1 MDFID
6 VIVETLLNLLFGG
19 FFDLLTTVLTTV
31 IFGVVDV
38 FNRGVTDLFATDLSW
53 FNATFP
59 MVKNLQTVI
68 LAMAVSLAI
77 LLCIW
82 QLFRSMGGSI
92 VGDVEEPWII
102 VIRTCIF
109 VFLIFYSQQL
119 CDWALD
125 FATGFYNQIN
135 TASMNGSWADSLKQ
149 IYESG
154 SLIPESQD
162 FSQIEN
168 ESKVN
173 EAIFNLALGFINWIF
188 ESLLGIILLIPI
200 IWNYFKL
207 LLETAERYVTMCIMY
222 YSAPLALSMGASKST
237 SNITKSW
244 TRMYGCSLLMLI
256 LSAWSLKLFAS
267 AIQSSVGTVIASR
280 GNFFIWCLTLYGFLK
295 AAQHLDEYL
304 SAMGLSVA
312 KTGGA
317 LLDDVMGTYS
327 TLSHAFQNS
336 KNASHAGNKEHNS
349 VGSIPSSRNPN
360 RSVMSIPAGAPGSA
374 PGVTVGAPGVNIGTV
389 VGTGASNR
397 QQQNRQ
403 NSQSST
409 GGNGKIPYSGTGN
422 TRGTGG
428 TGGSPSGTPT
438 ASGTPSNSSMGVNK
452 FNPSGT
458 STFVPN
464 SPNVHGAAGD
474 SGHETNGNGI
484 NGGSHSNYTI
494 DETPSAPQNN
504 GFNSAVNNVDGTFNI
519 EGDLDSGVNTMYTG
533 LGGTGETGENLFDN
547 MSEPGDYSGT
557 TLNDSETTPDA
568 LSPNTNDFYSNY
580 SEFTENELKLD
591 DDNDYNPFDDNSFD
605 DNPSDDNPSDDNDDN
620 PSDDNESKDPFGDSE
635 DFEFDDDN

>member
-82 QLFRSMGGSI
+82 QLFRSMGGNI

-102 VIRTCIF
+102 VVRTCIF
-109 VFLIFYSQQL
+109 IFLIFYSQQL
-119 CDWALD
+119 CNLALN
-125 FATGFYNQIN
+125 FATGFYNQMN

-349 VGSIPSSRNPN
+349 VGSIPSSRNSN
-360 RSVMSIPAGAPGSA
+360 RSVMSIPAGAPGSGA
-374 PGVTVGAPGVNIGTV
+374 GVTVGAPGVNIGTV
-389 VGTGASNR
+389 VGTGASSR

-403 NSQSST
+403 NSQNST
-409 GGNGKIPYSGTGN
+409 GGRIPYSGTGN

-428 TGGSPSGTPT
+428 TGGTGGNPSGTPT
-438 ASGTPSNSSMGVNK
+438 ASGTPSNSSMGGNK
-452 FNPSGT
+452 FNVPSGAST
-458 STFVPN
+458 SAYVPSSPSHVSNPNTN
-464 SPNVHGAAGD
+464 SD
-474 SGHETNGNGI
+474 L
-484 NGGSHSNYTI
+484 SHSEYNSNGTNKDSSGYNTI
-494 DETPSAPQNN
+494 DETPSAPQND
-504 GFNSAVNNVDGTFNI
+504 VNGTFDI
-519 EGDLDSGVNTMYTG
+519 AGDLDSGVNTMYTG

-557 TLNDSETTPDA
+557 TLNDSKTTPEA
-568 LSPNTNDFYSNY
+568 LSLDTNDLYSNY
-580 SEFTENELKLD
+580 SGFTEDELKLD
-591 DDNDYNPFDDNSFD
+591 DDNDYNPFDDNSFGD
-605 DNPSDDNPSDDNDDN
+605 EPSDDDDN

>member
-38 FNRGVTDLFATDLSW
+38 FNRGITDLFATDLSW

-237 SNITKSW
+237 SNIAKSW

-336 KNASHAGNKEHNS
+336 KNVSHAGNKEHNS
-349 VGSIPSSRNPN
+349 VGSIPSSRNSN

-389 VGTGASNR
+389 VGAGASNR

-403 NSQSST
+403 NPQNST
-409 GGNGKIPYSGTGN
+409 GGNGKTPY
-422 TRGTGG
+422 RGTGG
-428 TGGSPSGTPT
+428 NPLGTPT
-438 ASGTPSNSSMGVNK
+438 ASGTPPNMGGNNFNVPNGVPNGAPTSVPDSPSHVSNPNASSDLNHSEY
-452 FNPSGT
+452 NPSGT
-458 STFVPN
+458 NKGF
-464 SPNVHGAAGD
+464 GD
-474 SGHETNGNGI
+474 
-484 NGGSHSNYTI
+484 NYTI
-494 DETPSAPQNN
+494 DETPSVQSYDDNGYNSTFNVADAFEASVSENNIFDNDSHSSQFVNVDTSNVDTSDDLFGENNYYNDSNNITYDDSGSTWNNN
-504 GFNSAVNNVDGTFNI
+504 G
-519 EGDLDSGVNTMYTG
+519 
-533 LGGTGETGENLFDN
+533 
-547 MSEPGDYSGT
+547 SEP
-557 TLNDSETTPDA
+557 TPNE
-568 LSPNTNDFYSNY
+568 LSPKTNDPYSNY
-580 SEFTENELKLD
+580 SD
-591 DDNDYNPFDDNSFD
+591 DSDYNPPDDES
-605 DNPSDDNPSDDNDDN
+605 
-620 PSDDNESKDPFGDSE
+620 SDDNESKDPFDDLE
-635 DFEFDDDN
+635 DFEFNDDN